1 MSKIKG
7 PIKYTAINRHNL
19 KFKALKQTEELTAH
33 QLLEKYRKDNYLKEY
48 VTYLDGHENVPV
60 HMDSDG
66 KVLSMPPIINSE
78 ATKME
83 IGTKDIFVEITALD
97 ENKARIVLNMIIA
110 CLGV

>member
-1 MSKIKG
+1 
-7 PIKYTAINRHNL
+7 
-19 KFKALKQTEELTAH
+19 
-33 QLLEKYRKDNYLKEY
+33 LKEY

-60 HMDSDG
+60 HIDSDG

-110 CLGV
+110 CLGVYNNFTVHSVNVHDGKDVRKYPVLHEEEFICDVD